1 MQLCVEKLVIP
12 KRNIYKNKKVAPKR
26 IKTDEILNLPT
37 EILLCGIVSRL
48 LKEMECGK
56 IDSN

>member
-1 MQLCVEKLVIP
+1 MQLCVEKLVVL
-12 KRNIYKNKKVAPKR
+12 KKNNNKNKKVAPKR
-26 IKTDEILNLPT
+26 IKTDETLNLPT
-37 EILLCGIVSRL
+37 EKLLCGIVSRL